1 MADLLFLLI
10 TVAFFAIAVGF
21 VRICDRIIGPDAEQ
35 GDLVEGGMPDEVAE
49 APAPTLTVGS
59 SR

>member
-10 TVAFFAIAVGF
+10 TVAFFAIAVGC
-21 VRICDRIIGPDAEQ
+21 VRIFDRISGPDAAQ
-35 GDLVEGGMPDEVAE
+35 GARGEGGMPDEVAE

-59 SR
+59 AR